1 MLSTKSS
8 ENTPKNISKKN
19 LNNEELKKENER
31 LQEEVK
37 KLKFWKDYSI
47 KQERR
52 NLKHIQ
58 CCINDE
64 YKTEFPLFIIEEV
77 WEDIWCLDAF
87 YEDFVKNI
95 LYYEITNKYDEW
107 KEIKNQ
113 DTEEE
118 YESDCVC
125 DCDGNEC

>member
-1 MLSTKSS
+1 MNSHSS

-19 LNNEELKKENER
+19 LNNEELKKENEE
-31 LQEEVK
+31 LQE
-37 KLKFWKDYSI
+37 KLKYWKDFKN
-47 KQERR
+47 KQQMD

-58 CCINDE
+58 TYINDK

-77 WEDIWCLDAF
+77 WEDIWCLDDF

-107 KEIKNQ
+107 KENQ

-118 YESDCVC
+118 YESDCAC
-125 DCDGNEC
+125 DCDENEC